1 MSQHVLNWPDDLA
14 DAIRIS
20 PAEIPF
26 RIGLMAAIKMF
37 ELGELSSCKAAE
49 LAKLTRGEFLEACA
63 RYHVSAFNYRDDEVE
78 AELDADLKTLRA
90 ASP

>member
-1 MSQHVLNWPDDLA
+1 MSQHVLSWPDDLA
-14 DAIRIS
+14 DAIRLS

-63 RYHVSAFNYRDDEVE
+63 RYRVSAFNYRDDEVE
-78 AELDADLKTLRA
+78 AELDADLKTLKA
-90 ASP
+90 ASQ